1 MLSIL
6 TFRYFDMFRLRDK
19 FNSDFYPFFFTK
31 LFIVHFCV

>member
-6 TFRYFDMFRLRDK
+6 TFRYFDMFRLRGRHLILI
-19 FNSDFYPFFFTK
+19 SILFFTK